1 MLSCLIGFVFGFLAL
16 GGSGGGQV
24 APAAV
29 RSYQVWKTP
38 APIQVDGRLDEP
50 VWASVRSV
58 GPFVNNVDGSGSEV
72 RTDAWIVCDDEML
85 YFAFRCPDDN
95 IWSTR
100 NRRDQHLWEEEVVEV
115 FLKGDPSHPSYIE
128 LEVNPLGT
136 MLDIFLID
144 VRKPIPYES
153 WNSSGLKWAVHV
165 DGTVDGNPGDR
176 EWTCEIALPF
186 ADVVTAKRN
195 PPGPGDR
202 WALNLYRVEAKPV
215 KAGLAW
221 APTMKPDFHVPARF
235 GELIFTGRVAPATHA
250 YAGRAR
256 GTSLED

>member
-1 MLSCLIGFVFGFLAL
+1 MSWPL
-16 GGSGGGQV
+16 
-24 APAAV
+24 AAV
-29 RSYQVWKTP
+29 RSYEVWKTP
-38 APIQVDGRLDEP
+38 GPIQVDGRLDEP
-50 VWASVRSV
+50 VWASARSA
-58 GPFVNNVDGSGSEV
+58 GPFVNNVDGSRSDI
-72 RTDAWIVCDDEML
+72 RTDAWIVCDDKML

-100 NRRDQHLWEEEVVEV
+100 DQRDQHLWEEEVVEV
-115 FLKGDPSHPSYIE
+115 FLKGDPSQPSYIE

-176 EWTCEIALPF
+176 QWTCEIALPF
-186 ADVVTAKRN
+186 ADVVTARRN
-195 PPGPGDR
+195 PPGAGDR
-202 WALNLYRVEAKPV
+202 WSMNLYRVEAKPV

-221 APTMKPDFHVPARF
+221 TPTMKPDFHVPARF
-235 GELIFTGRVAPATHA
+235 GQLIFTGRVLPAA
-250 YAGRAR
+250 RANAKGGPASGLDEYR
-256 GTSLED
+256 R